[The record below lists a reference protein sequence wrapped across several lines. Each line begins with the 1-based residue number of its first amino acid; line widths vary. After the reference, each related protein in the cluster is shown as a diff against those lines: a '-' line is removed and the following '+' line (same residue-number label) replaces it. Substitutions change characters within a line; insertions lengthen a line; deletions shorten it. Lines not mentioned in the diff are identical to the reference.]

1 MEDSFEAEFLK
12 KYCKKQRPKGCSN
25 CHLFNQCFCRGC
37 DGGFEYWDC
46 TSLYN
51 AYKIAVMAIEAEH
64 VEKNERGNYLK
75 DYEKINCLQA
85 YCDKQVTCNKC
96 SLRNIDGSDGCT
108 GLIEDWEDEKV
119 DKAYKMIFKEE
130 KALKEFLTDRRV
142 VEFRNG
148 ERYLVVGNFLMGK
161 NDYFIKG
168 DFTDDLTNRGLRKFD
183 VVRIYEDICKIET
196 LYNKDLD
203 VIWERK
209 PKKMTKEEIEEAL
222 GYEIEIVEK
231 EINK

>member
-1 MEDSFEAEFLK
+1 
-12 KYCKKQRPKGCSN
+12 
-25 CHLFNQCFCRGC
+25 
-37 DGGFEYWDC
+37 
-46 TSLYN
+46 
-51 AYKIAVMAIEAEH
+51 MAIEAEH

-130 KALKEFLTDRRV
+130 KALKEFLVDRRV
-142 VEFRNG
+142 VELRNG
-148 ERYLVVGNFLMGK
+148 ERYLIVGDFFMGE

-168 DFTDDLTNRGLRKFD
+168 DFTDDLTNHGLRKFD
-183 VVRIYEDICKIET
+183 IVRIYEEIPKIGA
-196 LYNKDLD
+196 LYYKDLD
-203 VIWERK
+203 IIWERK
-209 PKKMTKEEIEEAL
+209 PKKMTKKEIEEAL

>member
-1 MEDSFEAEFLK
+1 MEYE
-12 KYCKKQRPKGCSN
+12 
-25 CHLFNQCFCRGC
+25 CF
-37 DGGFEYWDC
+37 
-46 TSLYN
+46 
-51 AYKIAVMAIEAEH
+51 
-64 VEKNERGNYLK
+64 K
-75 DYEKINCLQA
+75 DFEKINCLRI
-85 YCDKQVTCNKC
+85 YCDTQVLC
-96 SLRNIDGSDGCT
+96 SDCPLRNIDGDDGCT

-119 DKAYKMIFKEE
+119 DKAYKMIFKKEE
-130 KALKEFLTDRRV
+130 VLKEFLTDRRV

-148 ERYLVVGNFLMGK
+148 ERYLVVENFLMGE

-168 DFTDDLTNRGLRKFD
+168 DFADDLTNRGLRKFD
-183 VVRIYEDICKIET
+183 IVRIYEDICRIET

-203 VIWERK
+203 VVWERN